1 MPRSSFNFILAGYIG
16 QATAQQ
22 EYQKQACSMSKRSSR
37 IPPSGRGAAEPQL
50 EALEVDWD
58 SESIIPTEIEE
69 LLAKADL
76 LLQSYWDSWHRR
88 PIEQYVACDFRDVW
102 RALHAV
108 KSQNLATGNLF
119 CEWGCGFGIV
129 TALASKLGWDSVG
142 IEAEEFLVDQARSF
156 LRAEAICAEI
166 WHGNFLPEGA
176 ERLAKRQANHASLFH
191 NIPSVYTDESLAVD
205 DFSTVFAYPWPGE
218 DYFLKDVFRCYG
230 ADQAILVIFL
240 GPYELEIYRKVF
252 R

>member
-1 MPRSSFNFILAGYIG
+1 LAKYIG
-16 QATAQQ
+16 QATTHEESKKPA
-22 EYQKQACSMSKRSSR
+22 YSMSNRDS
-37 IPPSGRGAAEPQL
+37 EL
-50 EALEVDWD
+50 TLLEVDWD
-58 SESIIPTEIEE
+58 SESIIPKEIEE
-69 LLAKADL
+69 LLAKADA

-102 RALHAV
+102 RAMQAV
-108 KSQNLATGNLF
+108 KAQNLPFGNLF

-129 TALASKLGWDSVG
+129 TALACKLGWDAVG
-142 IEAEEFLVDQARSF
+142 IEAEEFLVQQAQAF
-156 LRAEAICAEI
+156 LRAEKIPAEV
-166 WHGNFLPEGA
+166 WHGNFLPPGA

-191 NIPSVYTDESLAVD
+191 KIPCVYPSQSLGVD
-205 DFSTVFAYPWPGE
+205 DFATIFAYPWPGE